1 MRIFLDANILFSA
14 AWSDGAVRQLLRL
27 ARAAGH
33 ECWIDAYVETE
44 ARRNLQAKSPGSL
57 AAFEALVGDCR
68 RAPVQPVSAGLD
80 DALSLLPP
88 DDRLVLAAA
97 IRLRCGALVTG
108 DKRDFA
114 PLLGKRVRGVA
125 IHLPASFF
133 VAELRGKR

>member
-1 MRIFLDANILFSA
+1 MRIFLDASILFSA

-44 ARRNLQAKSPGSL
+44 ARRNLQAKAPGSL
-57 AAFEALVGDCR
+57 AAFEALVGGCR
-68 RAPVQPVSAGLD
+68 RAPVQALSAGLD

-88 DDRLVLAAA
+88 DDRLVRAAA

-125 IHLPASFF
+125 IHSPASFYLT
-133 VAELRGKR
+133 ELRGKR

>member
-44 ARRNLQAKSPGSL
+44 ARRNLQVKSPGSL
-57 AAFEALVGDCR
+57 ATFEALVGACR
-68 RAPVQPVSAGLD
+68 LAPFLPLSAGLD
-80 DALSLLPP
+80 DALSVLPP

-97 IRLRCGALVTG
+97 IRLRCGVLVTG
-108 DKRDFA
+108 DRRDFA
-114 PLLGKRVRGVA
+114 PLFGKRVRGVA
-125 IHLPASFF
+125 IHSPASFYRT
-133 VAELRGKR
+133 ELSGKR

>member
-57 AAFEALVGDCR
+57 AAFDALVGDCR
-68 RAPVQPVSAGLD
+68 RAPVQPLSAALD
-80 DALSLLPP
+80 HQLSLLPP
-88 DDRLVLAAA
+88 DDRLVLSAA
-97 IRLRCGALVTG
+97 IRLRCEALITG

-114 PLLGKRVRGVA
+114 PLLGKRVRGVVV
-125 IHLPASFF
+125 HSPASFY
-133 VAELRGKR
+133 VAVLGRKR

>member
-1 MRIFLDANILFSA
+1 MRIVLDANILFSA

-44 ARRNLQAKSPGSL
+44 ARRNLQAKSPGSV

-68 RAPVQPVSAGLD
+68 HAPVLPVSVGLD
-80 DALSLLPP
+80 DALSVLPP

-125 IHLPASFF
+125 IHSPASFY
-133 VAELRGKR
+133 VAELRRKR

>member
-27 ARAAGH
+27 ARSAGH

-44 ARRNLQAKSPGSL
+44 ARRNLQAKLRGSL
-57 AAFEALVGDCR
+57 AALEALVGDCR
-68 RAPVQPVSAGLD
+68 RAPVLPLSAGLD
-80 DALSLLPP
+80 DVLSVLPP

-125 IHLPASFF
+125 VHSPASFYL
-133 VAELRGKR
+133 AELRGKR

>member
-14 AWSDGAVRQLLRL
+14 AWSDGPVRRLLKL

-33 ECWIDAYVETE
+33 ECWIDTYVETE
-44 ARRNLQAKSPGSL
+44 ARRNLQAKSPESI
-57 AAFEALVGDCR
+57 AVFEVLVGDCQ
-68 RAPVQPVSAGLD
+68 RAPVAALSAGLD
-80 DALSLLPP
+80 DALSVLPP

-125 IHLPASFF
+125 VHSPASFYL
-133 VAELRGKR
+133 AELRGKR